1 MLTHY
6 ALLALPMALVWIILT
21 NQVSVWSFG
30 IGYVLSF
37 GIVLLLSRSRETP
50 LNISPAKLPGQL
62 WATLIYSLFLTW
74 DILQAGI
81 DVALRVFGLRPLNP
95 GIIAVSTQDEED
107 SDVIDGLSAHG
118 ITITPGQ
125 LVVDFSEDRN
135 TMYVHALD
143 VDASVPELDPDQAR
157 RLRYFR
163 RMLGHD

>member
-1 MLTHY
+1 MLTRY
-6 ALLALPMALVWIILT
+6 ALVALPMAVVWVILT
-21 NQVSVWSFG
+21 SQVSVWSFG
-30 IGYVLSF
+30 IGYVISF
-37 GIVLLLSRSRETP
+37 AIALLLSRSWETP
-50 LNISPAKLPGQL
+50 LNFSLLKLPGQL
-62 WATLIYSLFLTW
+62 FATLVYSLFLTW

-81 DVALRVFGLRPLNP
+81 DVALRVFGVRPLNP

-107 SDVIDGLSAHG
+107 NDVIDGLSAHG

-157 RLRYFR
+157 RLKYFR
-163 RMLGHD
+163 RMLGYD